1 MHPNA
6 QLIQKFYTCFQQKDF
21 AGMQACYHP
30 NATFE
35 DPAFGKLNAAQA
47 KAMWQMLISSAKRLD
62 VTFSGIEA
70 DDTQGRCHWEADY
83 DFSRTGRK
91 VHNVIEA
98 KFKFKDG
105 LILEHQDSFDV
116 WRWSGQALGLSGK
129 LLGWSPLIK
138 NKIRQTATLN
148 LAKFMQK

>member
-1 MHPNA
+1 
-6 QLIQKFYTCFQQKDF
+6 
-21 AGMQACYHP
+21 MQACYHP

-138 NKIRQTATLN
+138 NKIRQAATQN